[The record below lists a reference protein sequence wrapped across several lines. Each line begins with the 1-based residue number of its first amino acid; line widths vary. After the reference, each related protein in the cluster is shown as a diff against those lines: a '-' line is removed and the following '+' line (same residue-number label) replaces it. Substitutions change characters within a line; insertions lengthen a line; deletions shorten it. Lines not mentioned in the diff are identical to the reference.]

1 MDSWPFLRSAVLIIT
16 IGFTVSFSTSFAFT
30 QSPNREKP
38 RLKDFGQYSAL
49 MATLKEAFDAEDQRP
64 IIIFQ
69 TDGDELGLLRNPIFS
84 PAVPPNLPPDLRL
97 TAQKFVE
104 STQRYVSA
112 NRREFSLDDVY
123 RAAEKSRA
131 TIYTVIP
138 GFRLIGLSP
147 EEQINQMKIA
157 SERRAQT
164 WGGKAAIERN
174 ADRWART
181 PPEALR
187 YEVGVE
193 LKGQQALAVLATMTG
208 GWTEFLEEPSQADE
222 NYSRIFSDINRRY
235 IVGYYPTNKEHDGK
249 RRKVNVEVRGHS
261 EYIVMGRK
269 SYYAPEAEQ

>member
-1 MDSWPFLRSAVLIIT
+1 
-16 IGFTVSFSTSFAFT
+16 
-30 QSPNREKP
+30 
-38 RLKDFGQYSAL
+38 
-49 MATLKEAFDAEDQRP
+49 
-64 IIIFQ
+64 
-69 TDGDELGLLRNPIFS
+69 
-84 PAVPPNLPPDLRL
+84 
-97 TAQKFVE
+97 
-104 STQRYVSA
+104 
-112 NRREFSLDDVY
+112 
-123 RAAEKSRA
+123 
-131 TIYTVIP
+131 
-138 GFRLIGLSP
+138 
-147 EEQINQMKIA
+147 MKIA